1 MNLRDATAIVILDA
15 LNDNNGNLAYEEISS
30 MSEAEKKTLA
40 VKLMES
46 DDFLQRFSDAVESV
60 ISEYMD
66 DYAEEY
72 GIED

>member
-1 MNLRDATAIVILDA
+1 MSLKEATAVVVMDA

-30 MSEAEKKTLA
+30 MGKEKKKKLTME
-40 VKLMES
+40 LMEC

-60 ISEYMD
+60 VSEYMD

-72 GIED
+72 GIEE

>member
-30 MSEAEKKTLA
+30 MNEAEKKTLA

-60 ISEYMD
+60 ISEHMD